1 MAVFFKRSTP
11 KERLERPSRNWRGTA
26 SRVTKIA
33 AIALLAVTVLG
44 LGISGGNL
52 ASRLSALLCVA
63 VFVMS
68 FAYLLA
74 ITRYVHISFFDLDE
88 LIEGRSASQFA
99 EDKDQ
104 PNKKGKGPLKSA
116 KDSLSRS
123 GETVTLQVTRLDT
136 SASFATVTNDSW
148 LPVLHG
154 ELGLVM
160 SSLDEGGAAQTP
172 LTRSVIKSAAFSL
185 PARSSLPDVSAS
197 TFNHVGIFNLHSDGV
212 RLYDFFGILSKT
224 SGPSGD
230 WRVRVVPN
238 IYRLTGG
245 VSESRKTSQISEGIP
260 DTPMDALD
268 YDRVRDYRPG
278 DSLRKIHWKLVAH
291 RQGELYTKL
300 FEDSR
305 FSTVT
310 LLVDPYGANTNTTSP
325 DHGYYQHDTMLE
337 GGFSLIEHA
346 RESGLLGR
354 LRFVNRSGALV
365 ESNWE
370 GWASLGWFVEVAKR
384 PESSQEALSQSTVA
398 IQSLSTG
405 SAGYT
410 IFTTSRLTERSVRE
424 LIAVHHSGV
433 PLLVLHALP
442 SQNSSELSQQKTFD
456 DRLRRASIVVISL
469 TDGKQII
476 QEVAQR

>member
-1 MAVFFKRSTP
+1 M
-11 KERLERPSRNWRGTA
+11 
-26 SRVTKIA
+26 
-33 AIALLAVTVLG
+33 AVTVLS

-52 ASRLSALLCVA
+52 ASQLSALLCVA
-63 VFVMS
+63 VLVMS
-68 FAYLLA
+68 FAYLLVIA
-74 ITRYVHISFFDLDE
+74 HEVHVSFFDLDE
-88 LIEGRSASQFA
+88 LIERRSASQFNGDA
-99 EDKDQ
+99 DQ
-104 PNKKGKGPLKSA
+104 PDKKGKGPLKSA
-116 KDSLSRS
+116 KNLLGRS
-123 GETVTLQVTRLDT
+123 AKSGHRGETVTLQVTRLDT
-136 SASFATVTNDSW
+136 SASFATVKNDSW

-154 ELGLVM
+154 ELGFVM
-160 SSLDEGGAAQTP
+160 SSLDEGDAVQKPQT
-172 LTRSVIKSAAFSL
+172 TSVIKSAAFSL

-212 RLYDFFGILSKT
+212 RLYDLFGILSKT
-224 SGPSGD
+224 SGPSGE

-245 VSESRKTSQISEGIP
+245 VPESRKTSQISEGIP

-310 LLVDPYGANTNTTSP
+310 LLVDPYGASTNTATP
-325 DHGYYQHDTMLE
+325 DHGYHQHDAMLE

-365 ESNWE
+365 ESSWE

-398 IQSLSTG
+398 IQSLSAG

-424 LIAVHHSGV
+424 LIAAHHGGV

-442 SQNSSELSQQKTFD
+442 GQNSSELSQQKAFD
-456 DRLRRASIVVISL
+456 ERLRKASIGVVSL
-469 TDGKQII
+469 TDGKQIVR
-476 QEVAQR
+476 EVAQR

>member
-1 MAVFFKRSTP
+1 
-11 KERLERPSRNWRGTA
+11 
-26 SRVTKIA
+26 
-33 AIALLAVTVLG
+33 
-44 LGISGGNL
+44 
-52 ASRLSALLCVA
+52 
-63 VFVMS
+63 
-68 FAYLLA
+68 
-74 ITRYVHISFFDLDE
+74 
-88 LIEGRSASQFA
+88 
-99 EDKDQ
+99 
-104 PNKKGKGPLKSA
+104 
-116 KDSLSRS
+116 
-123 GETVTLQVTRLDT
+123 
-136 SASFATVTNDSW
+136 
-148 LPVLHG
+148 
-154 ELGLVM
+154 
-160 SSLDEGGAAQTP
+160 
-172 LTRSVIKSAAFSL
+172 
-185 PARSSLPDVSAS
+185 
-197 TFNHVGIFNLHSDGV
+197 
-212 RLYDFFGILSKT
+212 
-224 SGPSGD
+224 
-230 WRVRVVPN
+230 
-238 IYRLTGG
+238 
-245 VSESRKTSQISEGIP
+245 
-260 DTPMDALD
+260 MDALD

-325 DHGYYQHDTMLE
+325 DHGYHQHDTMLE

-424 LIAVHHSGV
+424 LTAAHHSGV